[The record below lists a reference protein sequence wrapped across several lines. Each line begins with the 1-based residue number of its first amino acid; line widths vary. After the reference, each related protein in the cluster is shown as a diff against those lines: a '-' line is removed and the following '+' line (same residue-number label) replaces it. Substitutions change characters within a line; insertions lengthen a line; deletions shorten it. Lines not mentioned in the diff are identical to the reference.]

1 VGVGGVVQGTL
12 GFGFALV
19 AAPVT
24 ALVYPAALP
33 VTLLLLS
40 IPLNAF
46 VGWRE
51 RRWIDWRGL
60 SWVLVGR
67 VVGAIGGVWI
77 LLLVPPRLLSAFF
90 GILVLLAVILSLASP
105 TVDALGASGG
115 WSFAAGVASG
125 VMATGA
131 VGGAPLAILY
141 RNRSGPELRS
151 TLAASFLPG
160 VALSLVVLGLAGQV
174 MAWHVILAL
183 RLLPGLALGLLA
195 SRPLARLADRGGLRR
210 AVLVFALVSSLAAIA
225 QAITG

>member
-1 VGVGGVVQGTL
+1 MGIGGVVQGAL

-40 IPLNAF
+40 VPMNGF

-51 RRWIDWRGL
+51 RRWIDPRGL
-60 SWVLVGR
+60 SGVLAGR

-90 GILVLLAVILSLASP
+90 GILVLLAVILSMAGP
-105 TVDALGASGG
+105 TVDAHGASPG

-131 VGGAPLAILY
+131 VGGPPLALLY
-141 RNRSGPELRS
+141 RNRPGPELRS
-151 TLAASFLPG
+151 TLAMSFLPG
-160 VALSLVVLGLAGQV
+160 VMISLVALGLAGQV

-195 SRPLARLADRGGLRR
+195 SRPLARLADRAGLRR
-210 AVLVFALVSSLAAIA
+210 AVLIFAFVSSLAAIA
-225 QAITG
+225 QGITG